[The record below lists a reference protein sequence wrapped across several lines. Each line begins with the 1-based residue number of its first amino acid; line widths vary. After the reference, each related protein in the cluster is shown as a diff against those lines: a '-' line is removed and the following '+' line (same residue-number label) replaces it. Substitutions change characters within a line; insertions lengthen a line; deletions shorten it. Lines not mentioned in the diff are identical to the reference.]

1 MANFFSADYWKA
13 LYFKAIGGQETAVD
27 PNAMRGTFAGSAT
40 WTGTA
45 SAEGSSVGDMS
56 GSFAGS
62 SSFAGDLRRK
72 RDGDAGPPQRKKRPQ
87 IAYLAP
93 SIAWLRENAR
103 NIFGNGPNASE
114 IDRQIEEL
122 ARQERENF
130 EKTVIAPAPVVA
142 VVASVGTEA
151 TEAAAAAEIVAPDYD
166 DDDEIIA
173 LLLAA

>member
-13 LYFKAIGGQETAVD
+13 FYFKAMGGQETAVD
-27 PNAMRGTFAGSAT
+27 PNAMSGSFAGNAA

-45 SAEGSSVGDMS
+45 SAEGSSAGGMS

-62 SSFAGDLRRK
+62 SSFTGDLRRK

-87 IAYLAP
+87 ITYLAP

-122 ARQERENF
+122 ARQERE
-130 EKTVIAPAPVVA
+130 KTEQAASVSAPVVA
-142 VVASVGTEA
+142 VVAKASAEA
-151 TEAAAAAEIVAPDYD
+151 TEAVAAAEIVAPDYD
-166 DDDEIIA
+166 DEDEIIA